1 LGERPTEETGRFPR
15 PSEQASR
22 RLQRAGYHAAVPAR
36 VEELPENKVRL
47 SVDVS
52 AHDMQHAVEHAA
64 SDLSASV
71 KIPGFRKGKVP
82 MPVLVSRIGKERLYS
97 EAVESHIEGWYR
109 NALVGTRVRPVARPQ
124 YDYEL
129 PQSSDADF
137 SFTATVD
144 VQPAVDVADW
154 NKLQVGHAEV
164 EVPPELVDQQ
174 IEALRFAVAELA
186 PADRPAQAAD
196 TVVVDIVQPGGEAQR
211 DYVVEIGAGRVLE
224 EIEVGIVGMSV
235 GQTREVAVELG
246 DGQTQTVEIT
256 LKDVKEKILPPVDDD
271 LARSGSE
278 FDTLADLR
286 ADLEQ
291 RIGEQIA
298 EEAETQF
305 RAAAADA
312 LVDAS
317 NIQPSVPLVEA
328 RTREL
333 LAGLV
338 QSLERRG
345 ISPDTYLAVSNQTP
359 QQLEERLRAEAAR
372 SVARELALEAVA
384 DKAGLEVTDD
394 ELREF
399 VRQNAEAEDDDDDVV
414 EQLFASGRHELLRED
429 LRMRKAL
436 ELVVAEVERIPLE
449 LAEAREKLWTP
460 EKGAAAP
467 ETKLWTPGSKEP
479 A

>member
-1 LGERPTEETGRFPR
+1 
-15 PSEQASR
+15 
-22 RLQRAGYHAAVPAR
+22 
-36 VEELPENKVRL
+36 
-47 SVDVS
+47 
-52 AHDMQHAVEHAA
+52 
-64 SDLSASV
+64 
-71 KIPGFRKGKVP
+71 

-109 NALVGTRVRPVARPQ
+109 NALVGTRIRPVARPE

-129 PQSSDADF
+129 PQTSDEDF

-144 VQPAVDVADW
+144 VQPRVEIADW
-154 NKLQVGHAEV
+154 KGLQVGHAEV
-164 EVPPELVDQQ
+164 DVPPELVDQQ
-174 IEALRFAVAELA
+174 IEALRFAIAELA
-186 PADRPAQAAD
+186 PADRPAQAGD
-196 TVVVDIVQPGGEAQR
+196 TVVVDLVQAGGEAQR
-211 DYVVEIGAGRVLE
+211 DYVVEVGAGRVLE
-224 EIEVGIVGMSV
+224 EIEEGILGMSAGEARQV
-235 GQTREVAVELG
+235 EYELAEGQKG
-246 DGQTQTVEIT
+246 TVEIA
-256 LKDVKEKILPPVDDD
+256 LKDVKEKILPPVDDE
-271 LARSGSE
+271 LARAGSE
-278 FDTLADLR
+278 FDTLAELR
-286 ADLEQ
+286 ADVEQ
-291 RIGEQIA
+291 RIREQIA
-298 EEAETQF
+298 EEVETQF

-317 NIQPSVPLVEA
+317 KIDPSTTLVEA

-345 ISPDTYLAVSNQTP
+345 ISAETYLAVSNQTP
-359 QQLEERLRAEAAR
+359 QQLEERLRAEATR

-384 DKAGLEVTDD
+384 DKAGLQVTDD

-399 VRQNAEAEDDDDDVV
+399 VRENAETDGDEADEVV

-436 ELVVAEVERIPLE
+436 DLVVAEVERIPIE
-449 LAEAREKLWTP
+449 LAQAREKLWTP

>member
-1 LGERPTEETGRFPR
+1 MAPM
-15 PSEQASR
+15 
-22 RLQRAGYHAAVPAR
+22 PAR

-47 SVDVS
+47 SVDVP
-52 AHDMQHAVEHAA
+52 AHDVQHAVEHAA

-109 NALVGTRVRPVARPQ
+109 NALIGTRIRPVARPE

-129 PQSSDADF
+129 PDNSDADF

-144 VQPAVDVADW
+144 VQPAVEVADW
-154 NKLQVGHAEV
+154 KGLEVGYAEA

-196 TVVVDIVQPGGEAQR
+196 TVVVDLVQPGGEAQR
-211 DYVVEIGAGRVLE
+211 DYVIEVGAGRVLE
-224 EIEVGIVGMSV
+224 EIEVGILGMSA
-235 GQTREVAVELG
+235 GETKEVAFEVG
-246 DGQTQTVEIT
+246 DGQTQTVQIT
-256 LKDVKEKILPPVDDD
+256 LKDVKEKILPPLDDD
-271 LARSGSE
+271 LARAASE

-291 RIGEQIA
+291 RIGEQIE

-317 NIQPSVPLVEA
+317 NIQPSATLVEV

-333 LAGLV
+333 LGGLV

-345 ISPDTYLAVSNQTP
+345 ISADTYLAVSNQTP

-384 DKAGLEVTDD
+384 DRAGLDVTDD
-394 ELREF
+394 ELRDF
-399 VRQNAEAEDDDDDVV
+399 VRENAEAEGDEADEVV

-436 ELVVAEVERIPLE
+436 DLVVAEVERIPLE
-449 LAEAREKLWTP
+449 LAQAREKLWTP
-460 EKGAAAP
+460 EKGAAAQ

>member
-1 LGERPTEETGRFPR
+1 MAPM
-15 PSEQASR
+15 
-22 RLQRAGYHAAVPAR
+22 PAR

-47 SVDVS
+47 SVDVP
-52 AHDMQHAVEHAA
+52 AHDVQHAVEHAA

-109 NALVGTRVRPVARPQ
+109 NALIGTRIRPVARPE

-129 PQSSDADF
+129 PDNSDADF

-144 VQPAVDVADW
+144 VQPTVEVADW
-154 NKLQVGHAEV
+154 KGLQVGYAEA

-196 TVVVDIVQPGGEAQR
+196 TVVVDLVQPGGEAQR
-211 DYVVEIGAGRVLE
+211 DYVIEVGAGRVLE
-224 EIEVGIVGMSV
+224 EIEVGILGMSA
-235 GQTREVAVELG
+235 GETKEVAFELG
-246 DGQTQTVEIT
+246 DGQTQTVQIT
-256 LKDVKEKILPPVDDD
+256 LKDVKEKILPPLDDD
-271 LARSGSE
+271 LARAASE

-291 RIGEQIA
+291 RIGEQI
-298 EEAETQF
+298 EEESETQF

-317 NIQPSVPLVEA
+317 NIQPSATLVEV

-333 LAGLV
+333 LGGLV

-345 ISPDTYLAVSNQTP
+345 ISADTYLAVSNQTP

-384 DKAGLEVTDD
+384 DQAGLDVTDE
-394 ELREF
+394 ELRDF
-399 VRQNAEAEDDDDDVV
+399 VRENAEAEGDEADEVV

-436 ELVVAEVERIPLE
+436 DLVVAEVERIPLE
-449 LAEAREKLWTP
+449 LAQAREKLWTP
-460 EKGAAAP
+460 EKGAAAQ

>member
-1 LGERPTEETGRFPR
+1 M
-15 PSEQASR
+15 S
-22 RLQRAGYHAAVPAR
+22 AR

-47 SVDVS
+47 TVDVP
-52 AHDMQHAVEHAA
+52 ANDVQHAVEHAA
-64 SDLSASV
+64 SDLSTSV

-82 MPVLVSRIGKERLYS
+82 MPVLLSRIGKERLYS

-109 NALVGTRVRPVARPQ
+109 NALVGTRIRPVARPE
-124 YDYEL
+124 YAYEL
-129 PQSSDADF
+129 PDTPDEDF

-144 VQPAVDVADW
+144 VQPTIEVADW
-154 NKLQVGHAEV
+154 KGLEV
-164 EVPPELVDQQ
+164 PYAGADVPPEVVDQQ

-186 PADRPAQAAD
+186 PADKPAQAAD
-196 TVVVDIVQPGGEAQR
+196 TVVVDLVQPGGEAQR
-211 DYVVEIGAGRVLE
+211 DYVVEVGAGRVLE
-224 EIEVGIVGMSV
+224 EIEEGILGMSA
-235 GQTREVAVELG
+235 GESKQVEYELA
-246 DGQTQTVEIT
+246 DGQKGTVEIT
-256 LKDVKEKILPPVDDD
+256 LKEVKEKILPPVDDE
-271 LARSGSE
+271 LARSASE
-278 FDTLADLR
+278 FDTLAELR

-291 RIGEQIA
+291 RIGEQVE

-317 NIQPSVPLVEA
+317 NIEPSAPLVEA

-345 ISPDTYLAVSNQTP
+345 ISPETYLTVSNQTP

-399 VRQNAEAEDDDDDVV
+399 IRENAEAEGGEADEVV

-436 ELVVAEVERIPLE
+436 DLVVAEVERIPLD
-449 LAEAREKLWTP
+449 LARAREKLWTP
-460 EKGAAAP
+460 DKGAAAP

>member
-1 LGERPTEETGRFPR
+1 MAPM
-15 PSEQASR
+15 
-22 RLQRAGYHAAVPAR
+22 PAR

-47 SVDVS
+47 SVDVP
-52 AHDMQHAVEHAA
+52 AHDVQHAVEHAA
-64 SDLSASV
+64 SDLSTSV

-109 NALVGTRVRPVARPQ
+109 NALVGTRIRPVARPE
-124 YDYEL
+124 YDYQL
-129 PQSSDADF
+129 PQTSDEDF

-144 VQPAVDVADW
+144 VQPSVEVADW
-154 NKLQVGHAEV
+154 NGLQVGYAQSD
-164 EVPPELVDQQ
+164 VPPELVDEQ

-186 PADRPAQAAD
+186 PAARPVREAD
-196 TVVVDIVQPGGEAQR
+196 TVVVDLVQPGGEAQR
-211 DYVVEIGAGRVLE
+211 DYVVDVGAGRVLE
-224 EIEVGIVGMSV
+224 EIEEGILGMSV
-235 GQTREVAVELG
+235 GETREVAVELG
-246 DGQTQTVEIT
+246 DGRTQTVQIT
-256 LKDVKEKILPPVDDD
+256 LKDVKEKILPPVDDE
-271 LARSGSE
+271 LATSASE
-278 FDTLADLR
+278 FDTLAELR

-291 RIGEQIA
+291 RIREQVE
-298 EEAETQF
+298 EEAESQF

-317 NIQPSVPLVEA
+317 NIQPSATLVEA

-333 LAGLV
+333 LSGLV

-345 ISPDTYLAVSNQTP
+345 ISPETYLAVSNQTP

-384 DKAGLEVTDD
+384 DRAGLEVTDD

-399 VRQNAEAEDDDDDVV
+399 VLEHAEAEGDEADEVV
-414 EQLFASGRHELLRED
+414 EQLFAGGRHELLRDD

-436 ELVVAEVERIPLE
+436 DLVVAEVERIPLE
-449 LAEAREKLWTP
+449 LAQAREKLWTP
-460 EKGAAAP
+460 EQGAAAR

>member
-1 LGERPTEETGRFPR
+1 MAPM
-15 PSEQASR
+15 
-22 RLQRAGYHAAVPAR
+22 PAR

-47 SVDVS
+47 SVDVP
-52 AHDMQHAVEHAA
+52 AHDVQHAVEHAA
-64 SDLSASV
+64 SDLSASL

-109 NALVGTRVRPVARPQ
+109 NALIGTRIRPVARPE

-129 PQSSDADF
+129 PDNSDADF

-144 VQPAVDVADW
+144 VQPTVEVADW
-154 NKLQVGHAEV
+154 KGLQVGYEDA

-186 PADRPAQAAD
+186 PADRPAQ
-196 TVVVDIVQPGGEAQR
+196 R
-211 DYVVEIGAGRVLE
+211 DYVIEVGAGRVLE
-224 EIEVGIVGMSV
+224 EIEVGILGMSA
-235 GQTREVAVELG
+235 GETKEVAFEVG
-246 DGQTQTVEIT
+246 DGQTQTVQIM
-256 LKDVKEKILPPVDDD
+256 LKDVKEKILPPLDDD
-271 LARSGSE
+271 LARAASE

-291 RIGEQIA
+291 RIGEQIE

-317 NIQPSVPLVEA
+317 NIQPSATLVEV

-333 LAGLV
+333 LGGLV

-345 ISPDTYLAVSNQTP
+345 ISADTYLAVSNQTP
-359 QQLEERLRAEAAR
+359 QQLEERLRAEATR

-384 DKAGLEVTDD
+384 DRAGLDVTDE
-394 ELREF
+394 ELRDF
-399 VRQNAEAEDDDDDVV
+399 VRENAEAEGDEADEVV

-436 ELVVAEVERIPLE
+436 DLVVAEVERIPLE
-449 LAEAREKLWTP
+449 LAKAREKLWTP
-460 EKGAAAP
+460 EKGAAAQ

>member
-1 LGERPTEETGRFPR
+1 MATMAPM
-15 PSEQASR
+15 
-22 RLQRAGYHAAVPAR
+22 PAR
-36 VEELPENKVRL
+36 VEELSENKVRL
-47 SVDVS
+47 SVDVP
-52 AHDMQHAVEHAA
+52 AHDVQHAVDHAA
-64 SDLSASV
+64 SDLSSSV

-82 MPVLVSRIGKERLYS
+82 MPVLLSRIGKERLYS

-109 NALVGTRVRPVARPQ
+109 NALAGTRIRPVARPE

-129 PQSSDADF
+129 PQTSDEDF

-144 VQPAVDVADW
+144 VQPSVEVADW
-154 NKLQVGHAEV
+154 KGLQVPHAEA

-186 PADRPAQAAD
+186 PADRPVQAGD
-196 TVVVDIVQPGGEAQR
+196 TVVVDLVQQGGEAQR
-211 DYVVEIGAGRVLE
+211 DYVVEVGAGRVLE
-224 EIEVGIVGMSV
+224 EIEEGILGMSIGETGKV
-235 GQTREVAVELG
+235 EVELA
-246 DGQTQTVEIT
+246 DGRKETVEIT

-271 LARSGSE
+271 LARAASE
-278 FDTLADLR
+278 FDSLAELR

-291 RIGEQIA
+291 RIGEQIE

-317 NIQPSVPLVEA
+317 NIELSAPLVEA

-345 ISPDTYLAVSNQTP
+345 ISPETYLTVSNQTA

-399 VRQNAEAEDDDDDVV
+399 VRENAEAEGDEADEVV

-436 ELVVAEVERIPLE
+436 DLVVAEVERIPLD
-449 LAEAREKLWTP
+449 LALAREKLWTP
-460 EKGAAAP
+460 DKGAAAP

>member
-1 LGERPTEETGRFPR
+1 VG
-15 PSEQASR
+15 
-22 RLQRAGYHAAVPAR
+22 GYDAPVPAR

-47 SVDVS
+47 TVDVPS
-52 AHDMQHAVEHAA
+52 HDVKHAVEHAA

-82 MPVLVSRIGKERLYS
+82 MQVLVSRIGKERLYS

-109 NALVGTRVRPVARPQ
+109 SALAGTRIRPVTRPE

-129 PQSSDADF
+129 PDTSDDDF

-144 VQPAVDVADW
+144 VQPKVEVADW
-154 NKLQVGHAEV
+154 KTLQVPHADA

-174 IEALRFAVAELA
+174 VEALRFAVAELA
-186 PADRPAQAAD
+186 PVDRPVQAGD
-196 TVVVDIVQPGGEAQR
+196 TVVVDLVQEDGEAQR
-211 DYVVEIGAGRVLE
+211 DYVVEVGAGRVLE
-224 EIEVGIVGMSV
+224 EIEEGLLGMSAGEAKEV
-235 GQTREVAVELG
+235 GVELA
-246 DGQTQTVEIT
+246 DGQTATIEIA

-271 LARSGSE
+271 LARAASE
-278 FDTLADLR
+278 FDTLAELR

-291 RIGEQIA
+291 RIGEQIS
-298 EEAETQF
+298 EEVESQF
-305 RAAAADA
+305 RAAAADT
-312 LVDAS
+312 LVEAS
-317 NIQPSVPLVEA
+317 NIQPSGPLVEV

-333 LAGLV
+333 LGGLV

-345 ISPDTYLAVSNQTP
+345 ISPETYLAVSNLTP
-359 QQLEERLRAEAAR
+359 QELEERLRAEATR

-384 DKAGLEVTDD
+384 DKAGIEVTDD

-399 VRQNAEAEDDDDDVV
+399 IREHAEAEGDEIETVV
-414 EQLFASGRHELLRED
+414 EQVFASGRHEALRED

-436 ELVVAEVERIPLE
+436 DLVVAEAERIPVD
-449 LAEAREKLWTP
+449 LARAREKLWTP

>member
-1 LGERPTEETGRFPR
+1 M
-15 PSEQASR
+15 
-22 RLQRAGYHAAVPAR
+22 PAH

-47 SVDVS
+47 SVDVP
-52 AHDMQHAVEHAA
+52 AHDVQHAVEHAA
-64 SDLSASV
+64 SDLSTSV

-109 NALVGTRVRPVARPQ
+109 NALVGTRIRPVARPE

-129 PQSSDADF
+129 PAAPDQDF
-137 SFTATVD
+137 SFTATVL
-144 VQPAVDVADW
+144 VQPRVEVADW
-154 NKLQVGHAEV
+154 KSLQVPHADV
-164 EVPPELVDQQ
+164 DVPPELVDEQL
-174 IEALRFAVAELA
+174 EALRFAVAELA
-186 PADRPAQAAD
+186 PAERPVQEGD
-196 TVVVDIVQPGGEAQR
+196 TVVVDLVQEGGEAQR
-211 DYVVEIGAGRVLE
+211 DYVVEVGSGRVLE
-224 EIEVGIVGMSV
+224 EIEEGLLGMSA
-235 GQTREVAVELG
+235 GETRAVEIEVADE
-246 DGQTQTVEIT
+246 QTATIEIA

-271 LARSGSE
+271 LARAASE
-278 FDTLADLR
+278 FDTLAELR

-291 RIGEQIA
+291 RIGEQI
-298 EEAETQF
+298 EEEVETQF
-305 RAAAADA
+305 RAAAADT

-317 NIQPSVPLVEA
+317 SIEPSAALVDA

-345 ISPDTYLAVSNQTP
+345 ISPETYLAVSNQTP

-384 DKAGLEVTDD
+384 DKAALEVTDD

-399 VRQNAEAEDDDDDVV
+399 VREHAEGEGDQAEEVV
-414 EQLFASGRHELLRED
+414 EQVFASGRHELLRED

-436 ELVVAEVERIPLE
+436 DLVVAEVERIPVE
-449 LAEAREKLWTP
+449 LAQAREKLWTP
-460 EKGAAAP
+460 DKGAAAP
-467 ETKLWTPGSKEP
+467 ETKLWTPGHP
-479 A
+479 ASQDG

>member
-1 LGERPTEETGRFPR
+1 MAPM
-15 PSEQASR
+15 
-22 RLQRAGYHAAVPAR
+22 PAR

-47 SVDVS
+47 SVDVP
-52 AHDMQHAVEHAA
+52 AHDVQHAVEHAA

-109 NALVGTRVRPVARPQ
+109 NALIGTRIRPVARPE

-129 PQSSDADF
+129 PDNSDADF

-144 VQPAVDVADW
+144 VQPTVEVADW
-154 NKLQVGHAEV
+154 KGLQVGYAEA

-196 TVVVDIVQPGGEAQR
+196 TVVVDLVQPGGEAQR
-211 DYVVEIGAGRVLE
+211 DYVIEVGAGRVLE
-224 EIEVGIVGMSV
+224 EIEVGILGMSA
-235 GQTREVAVELG
+235 GETKEVAFEVG
-246 DGQTQTVEIT
+246 DGQTQTVQIT
-256 LKDVKEKILPPVDDD
+256 LKDVKEKILPPLDDD
-271 LARSGSE
+271 LARAASE

-291 RIGEQIA
+291 RIGEQI
-298 EEAETQF
+298 EEESETQF

-317 NIQPSVPLVEA
+317 NIQPSATLVEV

-333 LAGLV
+333 LGGLV

-345 ISPDTYLAVSNQTP
+345 ISADTYLAVSNQTP

-384 DKAGLEVTDD
+384 DQAGLDVTDE
-394 ELREF
+394 ELRDF
-399 VRQNAEAEDDDDDVV
+399 VRENAEAEGDEADEVV

-436 ELVVAEVERIPLE
+436 DLVVAEVERIPLE
-449 LAEAREKLWTP
+449 LAQAREKLWTP
-460 EKGAAAP
+460 EKGAAAQ

>member
-1 LGERPTEETGRFPR
+1 VG
-15 PSEQASR
+15 
-22 RLQRAGYHAAVPAR
+22 GYDAPVPAR

-47 SVDVS
+47 SVDVP
-52 AHDMQHAVEHAA
+52 AHDVQHAVEHAA

-109 NALVGTRVRPVARPQ
+109 NALVGTRVRPVARPE

-129 PQSSDADF
+129 PQTPDEDF

-144 VQPAVDVADW
+144 VQPPVEISDW
-154 NKLQVGHAEV
+154 KGLQVPHADV
-164 EVPPELVDQQ
+164 DVPPELVDQQ

-186 PADRPAQAAD
+186 PADRPAQAGD
-196 TVVVDIVQPGGEAQR
+196 TVVVDLVQEGEAQR
-211 DYVVEIGAGRVLE
+211 DYVVEVGAGRVLE
-224 EIEVGIVGMSV
+224 EIEEGILGMSA
-235 GQTREVAVELG
+235 GESKEVDYELA
-246 DGQTQTVEIT
+246 DGQKGTVEIA
-256 LKDVKEKILPPVDDD
+256 LKDVKEKILPPLDDE
-271 LARSGSE
+271 LARAASE
-278 FDTLADLR
+278 FDTLAELR
-286 ADLEQ
+286 GDLEQ
-291 RIGEQIA
+291 RIGDQIT

-305 RAAAADA
+305 RAAVADA

-317 NIQPSVPLVEA
+317 NIEPSRALVDV

-345 ISPDTYLAVSNQTP
+345 ISPETYLAVSNQTP

-384 DKAGLEVTDD
+384 DRAGLQVTDD

-399 VRQNAEAEDDDDDVV
+399 VRENAEAEGDEADAVV

-436 ELVVAEVERIPLE
+436 DLVVDEVERIPLE
-449 LAEAREKLWTP
+449 LAQAREKLWTP

>member
-1 LGERPTEETGRFPR
+1 MPLGGSSPLARTDLNGSPY
-15 PSEQASR
+15 
-22 RLQRAGYHAAVPAR
+22 LHGYDGPVSAR

-47 SVDVS
+47 TVDVS
-52 AHDMQHAVEHAA
+52 SDDVKHAVEHAA
-64 SDLSASV
+64 SDLSSTV

-82 MPVLVSRIGKERLYS
+82 MQVLVSRIGKERLYS

-109 NALVGTRVRPVARPQ
+109 NALLGTRIRPVARPE
-124 YDYEL
+124 YDYQL
-129 PQSSDADF
+129 PDTSDSGF

-144 VQPAVDVADW
+144 VQPKVDVADW
-154 NKLQVGHAEV
+154 KGLEV
-164 EVPPELVDQQ
+164 PYAGADVPPELIDQQ

-186 PADRPAQAAD
+186 PADRPAQAGD
-196 TVVVDIVQPGGEAQR
+196 TVVLDLVQQGGGEVQR
-211 DYVVEIGAGRVLE
+211 DYVVELGAGRVLE
-224 EIEVGIVGMSV
+224 EIEEAILGMSA
-235 GQTREVAVELG
+235 GESKDAAVELVG
-246 DGQTQTVEIT
+246 GETATIEIT
-256 LKDVKEKILPPVDDD
+256 LKDVKEKILPPLDDE
-271 LARSGSE
+271 LARSASE
-278 FDTLADLR
+278 FDTLDELR

-291 RIGEQIA
+291 KIGAQIE

-317 NIQPSVPLVEA
+317 SIEPSGPLVEG

-338 QSLERRG
+338 RSLERRG
-345 ISPDTYLAVSNQTP
+345 ISPETYLAASNQTP
-359 QQLEERLRAEAAR
+359 QQLEERLREEATR

-384 DKAGLEVTDD
+384 DKAAIEVTDD

-399 VRQNAEAEDDDDDVV
+399 VREHAEEEGDAADEVV
-414 EQLFASGRHELLRED
+414 EQVFASGRHEFLRED

-436 ELVVAEVERIPLE
+436 DLVVAEAERIPLD
-449 LAEAREKLWTP
+449 LARAREKLWTP

>member
-1 LGERPTEETGRFPR
+1 
-15 PSEQASR
+15 
-22 RLQRAGYHAAVPAR
+22 VPAR

-47 SVDVS
+47 SVDVP
-52 AHDMQHAVEHAA
+52 AHDVQHAVEHAA

-109 NALVGTRVRPVARPQ
+109 SALVGTRIRPVARPEYA
-124 YDYEL
+124 YDL
-129 PQSSDADF
+129 PETSDVDF

-144 VQPAVDVADW
+144 VQPKVEVADW
-154 NKLQVGHAEV
+154 KTLQVPHAEV
-164 EVPPELVDQQ
+164 DVPAELVDQQ

-186 PADRPAQAAD
+186 PAERPARAGD
-196 TVVVDIVQPGGEAQR
+196 TVVVDLVQEGEAQR
-211 DYVVEIGAGRVLE
+211 DYVIELGAGRVLE
-224 EIEVGIVGMSV
+224 EIEEGIQGMSV
-235 GQTREVAVELG
+235 GESKQVEYELA
-246 DGQTQTVEIT
+246 DGQKGTVEIA
-256 LKDVKEKILPPVDDD
+256 LKDVKEKILPPVDDE
-271 LARSGSE
+271 LARAATE
-278 FDTLADLR
+278 FDTLAELR

-298 EEAETQF
+298 EEVETQF

-317 NIQPSVPLVEA
+317 NIDPSGPLVEV

-333 LAGLV
+333 LAGLA

-359 QQLEERLRAEAAR
+359 QQLEERLRAEATR

-399 VRQNAEAEDDDDDVV
+399 VRENAEAEGDAADEVV
-414 EQLFASGRHELLRED
+414 EQLFASGRHELLRDD

-436 ELVVAEVERIPLE
+436 DLVVAEVERIPLE
-449 LAEAREKLWTP
+449 LAQAREKLWTP

>member
-1 LGERPTEETGRFPR
+1 MAPM
-15 PSEQASR
+15 S
-22 RLQRAGYHAAVPAR
+22 AR

-47 SVDVS
+47 TVDVP
-52 AHDMQHAVEHAA
+52 AHDVQHAVEHAA
-64 SDLSASV
+64 SDLSTSV

-82 MPVLVSRIGKERLYS
+82 MPVLLSRIGKERLYS

-109 NALVGTRVRPVARPQ
+109 NALVGTRIRPVARPE
-124 YDYEL
+124 YAYEL
-129 PQSSDADF
+129 PDTPDEDF

-144 VQPAVDVADW
+144 VQPTIEVADW
-154 NKLQVGHAEV
+154 KGLEV
-164 EVPPELVDQQ
+164 PYAGADVPPEVVDQQ

-186 PADRPAQAAD
+186 PADKPAQAAD
-196 TVVVDIVQPGGEAQR
+196 TVVVDLVQPGGEAQR

-224 EIEVGIVGMSV
+224 EIEEGILGMSA
-235 GQTREVAVELG
+235 GESKQVEFELA
-246 DGQTQTVEIT
+246 DGQKGTVEIA
-256 LKDVKEKILPPVDDD
+256 LKEVKEKILPPVDDE
-271 LARSGSE
+271 LARSASE
-278 FDTLADLR
+278 FDTLAELR

-291 RIGEQIA
+291 RIGEQVE

-317 NIQPSVPLVEA
+317 NIEPSAPLVEA

-345 ISPDTYLAVSNQTP
+345 ISPETYLTVSNQTP
-359 QQLEERLRAEAAR
+359 EQLEERLRAEAAR

-399 VRQNAEAEDDDDDVV
+399 VRENAEAEGGEADEVV

-436 ELVVAEVERIPLE
+436 DLVVAEVERIPLD
-449 LAEAREKLWTP
+449 LARAREKLWTP
-460 EKGAAAP
+460 DKGAAAP

>member
-1 LGERPTEETGRFPR
+1 
-15 PSEQASR
+15 
-22 RLQRAGYHAAVPAR
+22 VPAR

-47 SVDVS
+47 SVDVP
-52 AHDMQHAVEHAA
+52 AHDVQHAVEHAA

-71 KIPGFRKGKVP
+71 KIPGFRKGNVP

-109 NALVGTRVRPVARPQ
+109 NALVGTRIRPVARPE

-129 PQSSDADF
+129 PQTPDEDF

-144 VQPAVDVADW
+144 VQPPVEVSDW
-154 NKLQVGHAEV
+154 KGLQVPHAEV
-164 EVPPELVDQQ
+164 DVPPEFVDQQ

-186 PADRPAQAAD
+186 PADRPAQAGD
-196 TVVVDIVQPGGEAQR
+196 TVVVDLVQEGEAQR
-211 DYVVEIGAGRVLE
+211 DYVVEVGAGRVLE
-224 EIEVGIVGMSV
+224 EIEEGILGMSAGESKQV
-235 GQTREVAVELG
+235 DYELA
-246 DGQTQTVEIT
+246 DGQKGTVEIA
-256 LKDVKEKILPPVDDD
+256 LKDVKEKILPPVDDE
-271 LARSGSE
+271 LARAASE
-278 FDTLADLR
+278 FDTLAELR

-291 RIGEQIA
+291 RIGEQIT

-305 RAAAADA
+305 RAAVADA

-317 NIQPSVPLVEA
+317 NIEPSRSLVDV

-345 ISPDTYLAVSNQTP
+345 ISPETYLAVSNQTP

-384 DKAGLEVTDD
+384 DRAGLQVTDD

-399 VRQNAEAEDDDDDVV
+399 VRENAEAEGDEADAVV

-436 ELVVAEVERIPLE
+436 DLVVAEVERIPLE
-449 LAEAREKLWTP
+449 LAQAREKLWTP

>member
-1 LGERPTEETGRFPR
+1 
-15 PSEQASR
+15 
-22 RLQRAGYHAAVPAR
+22 
-36 VEELPENKVRL
+36 
-47 SVDVS
+47 
-52 AHDMQHAVEHAA
+52 
-64 SDLSASV
+64 V

-109 NALVGTRVRPVARPQ
+109 NALVGTRIRPVARPE

-129 PQSSDADF
+129 PAAPDQDF

-144 VQPAVDVADW
+144 VQPRVEVADW
-154 NKLQVGHAEV
+154 KSLQVPHTDV
-164 EVPPELVDQQ
+164 DVPPELVDEQL
-174 IEALRFAVAELA
+174 EALRFAVAELA
-186 PADRPAQAAD
+186 PAERPVQEGD
-196 TVVVDIVQPGGEAQR
+196 TVVVDLVQEGGEAQR
-211 DYVVEIGAGRVLE
+211 DYVVEVGSGRVLE
-224 EIEVGIVGMSV
+224 EIEEGLLGMSAGETKAV
-235 GQTREVAVELG
+235 EVEVADE
-246 DGQTQTVEIT
+246 QTATIEIA

-271 LARSGSE
+271 LARAASE
-278 FDTLADLR
+278 FDTLAELR

-291 RIGEQIA
+291 RIGEQI
-298 EEAETQF
+298 EEEVETQF
-305 RAAAADA
+305 RAAAADT

-317 NIQPSVPLVEA
+317 SIEPSAALVDA

-345 ISPDTYLAVSNQTP
+345 ISPETYLAVSDQTP
-359 QQLEERLRAEAAR
+359 QQLEERLRAEATR

-399 VRQNAEAEDDDDDVV
+399 VREHAEAEGDEADEVV
-414 EQLFASGRHELLRED
+414 EQVFASGRHELLRED

-436 ELVVAEVERIPLE
+436 DLVVAEVERIPFE
-449 LAEAREKLWTP
+449 LAQAREKLWTP
-460 EKGAAAP
+460 DKGATAP